1 MSRREEEKGGE
12 DAMLLHNNVPTGSPV
27 SGGLHGWQF
36 RAPCGHGTVKGPALL
51 CDWHCGTPRNSL
63 WSRGAQGIAATA
75 ELHGGVQGRL
85 CERE

>member
-51 CDWHCGTPRNSL
+51 CDWHCFVIG
-63 WSRGAQGIAATA
+63 TA
-75 ELHGGVQGRL
+75 ERQGTL
-85 CERE
+85 CGLGELRE